1 MPQINKINEDF
12 KKLAVAYNCHELYA
26 LSFCMFELEAND
38 WRSYPT
44 AKNALI
50 FPIEGYAS
58 FQLDKQ
64 IFSINTGKCLHAC
77 PGKLLTITNHGK
89 DPFRYIVIYYEGK
102 VQPVFEIELKHY
114 DDLIFKLEQI
124 ISYNASLVL
133 ADTYRQEV
141 LIEQF
146 FELLFQDIQPAIILN
161 DGNILETALE
171 YIQNNY
177 CKKITLSSL
186 AKQVGTSETHL
197 SYLFKKHLQIRPIDY
212 LIDYRIR
219 EATRL
224 LKSPESPLISEVARQ
239 VGYPDVDY
247 FSRIFK
253 KRMGFAPSKIKGR

>member
-1 MPQINKINEDF
+1 MPACLSRQ
-12 KKLAVAYNCHELYA
+12 VAYYNE
-26 LSFCMFELEAND
+26 SGQ
-38 WRSYPT
+38 
-44 AKNALI
+44 
-50 FPIEGYAS
+50 GY
-58 FQLDKQ
+58 
-64 IFSINTGKCLHAC
+64 
-77 PGKLLTITNHGK
+77 
-89 DPFRYIVIYYEGK
+89 V
-102 VQPVFEIELKHY
+102 
-114 DDLIFKLEQI
+114 QI

-146 FELLFQDIQPAIILN
+146 FELLFQDIQPAIISN